1 MTSNGYFPIC
11 YFAPISYYYY
21 LLQHPTCYLEMHE
34 HFIKQTYRNRCQI
47 LSPNGI
53 QNLSIPIKSVKS
65 RKTYKATKIAYVE
78 NWQMMHWRSLEAAYR
93 SSPYFEFYEDEV
105 MQVFHKP
112 YNYLLDLNMEGY
124 EIVSSCLELENNIT
138 YTDSYQESNS
148 NDKDFRFLADAK
160 KEASYDLKSYT
171 QVFDNKHGF
180 INNLSI
186 LDLLFHEGTNA
197 LNYLESQAITLNRE

>member
-1 MTSNGYFPIC
+1 MTSNGHFPIC

-65 RKTYKATKIAYVE
+65 RKTYQATKIAYVE

-93 SSPYFEFYEDEV
+93 SSPYFEFYEDHFAPFFLEKKYEYLHELNTAINELIIKLINMPV
-105 MQVFHKP
+105 NIELTTIFEKAPENSTDYRGIMSPNKIPTNLELKPYIQVFSDRHP
-112 YNYLLDLNMEGY
+112 FMP
-124 EIVSSCLELENNIT
+124 
-138 YTDSYQESNS
+138 
-148 NDKDFRFLADAK
+148 
-160 KEASYDLKSYT
+160 
-171 QVFDNKHGF
+171 
-180 INNLSI
+180 NLSI
-186 LDLLFHEGTNA
+186 LDLLFNQGPNSIS
-197 LNYLESQAITLNRE
+197 YLKGIKKI